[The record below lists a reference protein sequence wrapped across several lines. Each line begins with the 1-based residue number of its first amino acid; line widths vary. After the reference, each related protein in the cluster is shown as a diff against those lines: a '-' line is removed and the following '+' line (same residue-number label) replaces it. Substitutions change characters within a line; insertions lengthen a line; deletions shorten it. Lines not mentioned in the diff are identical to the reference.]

1 MSSDLLEN
9 AQKISNLYVDRLNR
23 RSFKMIFFH
32 FKKRHFKRQ
41 TVFVID
47 ERTQFYNC
55 YIFLLKCMN
64 INAQTLEFSLSTL
77 RDQNAQSLYITAL
90 QETSRISL
98 ILIDILAQIAP
109 EIEKFDGL
117 LQKKF
122 VHLFLLKS
130 ISEQTAAY
138 VQYHLIFKRLH
149 TGENDA
155 LIAARPPFW
164 PNRKELKEYAGPEIL
179 FYPEHLEHFIFH
191 SIKKWLRLLQIYVIS
206 TLKSML
212 VKTKL
217 KITKNTNSI
226 LMFCESEN
234 GTDSTYRV
242 QPFWADIR
250 KKSQESVL
258 ILETSVS
265 RKLFPL
271 ANKAASPPHLE
282 YFSVEKFFGSSKYS
296 SKHSVNGILANFRA
310 LLSIQSSKTPFFFLR
325 VEFFKLKLLALLAE
339 KFATACKNEKVKLIF
354 LTELHSAFADLAM
367 LSGIAAELPVVSCQ
381 YSSLWRI
388 SPTMLSI
395 ADKHFIFSDI
405 YRDVYVTAKIHPK
418 DFQVIG
424 YPLQKPTN
432 SLLDRS
438 LKQKTSLASKG
449 LHFVVAYL
457 DENYFEDHKWSLITA
472 SDYAR
477 DLHKLSTFALNN
489 KDIAIIMKPQ
499 FNLYDFN
506 HQIFNQSS
514 IKEALARG
522 KLINLK
528 YGKGIR
534 NHVLPTEAGLISDIC
549 ICLKIGITAAIEV
562 ALLGKRVILIDQFNV
577 RGKWDYLFEGQ
588 KIVYPDLESA
598 LQDIQKFKESPMGDN
613 IGDWKNIISSFVSA
627 NEKYGAISAEK
638 FIKKFQQQND

>member
-1 MSSDLLEN
+1 MSSDLHQN
-9 AQKISNLYVDRLNR
+9 AQKMQNLYVDRLNR
-23 RSFKMIFFH
+23 SSFKMIFFH
-32 FKKRHFKRQ
+32 LRKRHFRGQ

-47 ERTQFYNC
+47 ERTRFHNFYT
-55 YIFLLKCMN
+55 FLLKCMR

-77 RDQNAQSLYITAL
+77 TDKNAQSLYITAL

-98 ILIDILAQIAP
+98 ILIDILAQTAP
-109 EIEKFDGL
+109 EIKKFDDFL
-117 LQKKF
+117 KKNF

-138 VQYHLIFKRLH
+138 VQYHLIFKRMH
-149 TGENDA
+149 SGDSDT

-179 FYPEHLEHFIFH
+179 FYSERLEHFFFL
-191 SIKKWLRLLQIYVIS
+191 SIKKWLRLLQVYVIS
-206 TLKSML
+206 TFKSML

-217 KITKNTNSI
+217 KTTKNTNSI
-226 LMFCESEN
+226 LMFCESES
-234 GTDSTYRV
+234 GTDSTYRI

-250 KKSQESVL
+250 KKSQDSVL

-271 ANKAASPPHLE
+271 ANKAAAPPHLE
-282 YFSVEKFFGSSKYS
+282 YLTVERFFGSSKYL
-296 SKHSVNGILANFRA
+296 SKHSVNGTLANFRN
-310 LLSIQSSKTPFFFLR
+310 LLSIHISNTPFLFLR
-325 VEFFKLKLLALLAE
+325 VEYFKLRLLALLAE

-354 LTELHSAFADLAM
+354 LTELHSTFADLAM

-395 ADKHFIFSDI
+395 ADTHFIFSDS
-405 YRDVYVTAKIHPK
+405 YRDVYVTAQINPK
-418 DFQVIG
+418 NFQVIG

-438 LKQKTSLASKG
+438 LKQKASLASKG
-449 LHFVVAYL
+449 LHFIVGYL
-457 DENYFEDHKWSLITA
+457 DENYFEDHKWSLINA

-477 DLHKLSTFALNN
+477 DLGKLSTFALNN
-489 KDIAIIMKPQ
+489 RDIAIVMKPQ
-499 FNLYDFN
+499 FNLDDFS

-514 IKEALARG
+514 IKKAVARG
-522 KLINLK
+522 KLIHLK
-528 YGKGIR
+528 YGKGTR
-534 NHVLPTEAGLISDIC
+534 NRVLPTEAGLISDIC
-549 ICLKIGITAAIEV
+549 ICLKIGMTAAIEV
-562 ALLGKRVILIDQFNV
+562 ALLGKRVILIDNFNV
-577 RGKWDYLFEGQ
+577 RGRWDYLFEGQ

-598 LQDIQKFKESPMGDN
+598 LQDIKKFKESPMGDN
-613 IGDWKNIISSFVSA
+613 IGDWKNIISSFVST

-638 FIKKFQQQND
+638 FIKKFE